1 MFAELNFCQG
11 KSERVFRPNE
21 KEMWETGLILL
32 FLFIISNV
40 LIILTSIISFSH
52 IAVCI
57 SYNEIQDFICFCEYR
72 FLSYVSLVSP
82 VVSGWPS
89 TSPLFYGGGGGG
101 GVLTG
106 IQPPLTAEAR
116 QDYQLYSVHILL
128 LRQGLYW
135 ELWNKKREFQ
145 TKKNDT
151 PKDLAVPW

>member
-52 IAVCI
+52 IAVRI
-57 SYNEIQDFICFCEYR
+57 SWDPR
-72 FLSYVSLVSP
+72 FHLFLWIP
-82 VVSGWPS
+82 VFKLRKSRFTSGLRLTFHFPALLWR
-89 TSPLFYGGGGGG
+89 GWG